1 MECPLRAEK
10 VKLSE
15 EEARSLY
22 RQLDTDRDGA
32 LGAED
37 LLRGA
42 STVGAG

>member
-1 MECPLRAEK
+1 MPGRVGK
-10 VKLSE
+10 VELSE

-42 STVGAG
+42 TTIGVA